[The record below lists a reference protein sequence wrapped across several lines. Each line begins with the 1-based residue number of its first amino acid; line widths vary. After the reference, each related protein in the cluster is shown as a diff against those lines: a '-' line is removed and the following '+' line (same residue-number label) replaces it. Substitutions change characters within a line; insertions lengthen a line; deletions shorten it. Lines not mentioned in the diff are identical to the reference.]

1 MTTCNEKRHPNHTH
15 KHGPN
20 CGHTPVRHDGHVD
33 YLHDGHLHHVHG
45 DHVDEH
51 ALAMSATNPVH
62 CTPQTRCSHK
72 HGPGCRHETVP
83 HADHVDLSGKRTATP
98 SPWRPLR
105 RPRVGAA
112 RLIDTGSIAI
122 RGLLRKSSLHAS
134 LQRGITRRRRRQR
147 QSVAIR
153 LTSLWPSHR
162 QDRPIMR
169 NAGPPGRD
177 PFS

>member
-1 MTTCNEKRHPNHTH
+1 MKGANTMTTCNEKHHPNHTH
-15 KHGPN
+15 QHGPN

-33 YLHDGHLHHVHG
+33 YLHEGHLHHVHG

-72 HGPGCRHETVP
+72 HGPVRTRNGAARRPCG
-83 HADHVDLSGKRTATP
+83 LSGKWTTTP

-112 RLIDTGSIAI
+112 RLADKGSIA
-122 RGLLRKSSLHAS
+122 
-134 LQRGITRRRRRQR
+134 
-147 QSVAIR
+147 
-153 LTSLWPSHR
+153 
-162 QDRPIMR
+162 
-169 NAGPPGRD
+169 
-177 PFS
+177 